1 MTTAPQSVPLAEELA
16 QLKKFVEVLR
26 EEQEALSVGAV
37 DTLMRLVEYK
47 SALAL
52 QLGNLAKQRED
63 MLGAAG
69 FGLGREAV
77 DAWLA
82 DTPGTTVQRKTWQ
95 ELLELTMQARN
106 LNETNGKLINLRM
119 QHNQQALA
127 VLMAAADKAMTY
139 GPDGQQRTGGTGRF
153 LGSA

>member
-1 MTTAPQSVPLAEELA
+1 MVAAHPAIPLAEEL
-16 QLKKFVEVLR
+16 QRLKEFVDVLR
-26 EEQEALSVGAV
+26 EEQDALANGAI
-37 DTLMRLVEYK
+37 DTLMALVERK

-52 QLGNLAKQRED
+52 QLGGMAKNRED
-63 MLGAAG
+63 TLSAAG
-69 FGLGREAV
+69 FGVGRAAV
-77 DAWLA
+77 DAWLDA
-82 DTPGTTVQRKTWQ
+82 RPDNTASRRVWQ
-95 ELLELTMQARN
+95 ELLELTASARN

-139 GPDGQQRTGGTGRF
+139 GPDGQQRTGSAGRL